1 MTGMDLDNHDTKQV
15 YIQLLTEVLQKKIE
29 VFHKLLD
36 LTLRQ
41 ENIIGAEPFTE
52 DEFLQTI
59 SKKETQIN
67 DLSKLDS
74 GFEKLYNSVKEELSL
89 NKDKYK
95 NEISLLKDQI
105 SAITELSVK
114 IQATEKRNKTRLEA
128 VLARKRKD
136 IKTARISSQT
146 ATNYY
151 KTMANQHEAQSF
163 FYDKKK

>member
-114 IQATEKRNKTRLEA
+114 IQATEKRNKTKLEA